1 MRTVSIQLVNALYDP
16 QSAMPIDKI
25 FYDNAILD
33 IELDGISSQVYFL
46 LKQQGRLDQTPSF
59 FQARLKETYERG
71 LYQNLFIK
79 NQTDLILKEFE
90 DEKLDVIALKGVYFA
105 EKYFGHIGARTTSDI
120 DLLIR
125 LEDLKKAIDTVK
137 SLGFLMEAEVIPG
150 YFHCSLSKKLPY
162 SKIPLVVE
170 LHWSLIKEHTSRFA
184 AEDIWNNSTS
194 VGQFSHIKELSS
206 QHTFYMILLHGW
218 RHNLNSLKYFL
229 DIIQVI
235 NKMNDEIDYR
245 ILLKL
250 AKSHQTLKR
259 ITRTLSIVYQQFP
272 HLDNV
277 KRFPNKRAAISWE
290 FRSSKGLKQLIKF
303 IDYKFFSFDMGK
315 HSLIELFRWIWPSK
329 MDAYAQSGE
338 DFHGLSVFKLYPLLY
353 KKRFTKLIEA
363 RHLKSKKGSNR

>member
-1 MRTVSIQLVNALYDP
+1 MELVKALYDP
-16 QSAMPIDKI
+16 QSALPNDKK
-25 FYDNAILD
+25 YYENAILG

-46 LKQQGRLDQTPSF
+46 LKEQGRLDQTPSF
-59 FQARLKETYERG
+59 FQARLKETYEKG

-79 NQTDLILKEFE
+79 NQMNLILKEFE
-90 DEKLDVIALKGVYFA
+90 DERLDVIALKGVNFA
-105 EKYFGHIGARTTSDI
+105 EKYFGHIGARITSDI

-125 LEDLKKAIDTVK
+125 LEDLEKAIDIAK
-137 SLGFLMEAEVIPG
+137 SLGFLLEKEVIPG
-150 YFHCSLSKKLPY
+150 YFHCSLSKELPH

-170 LHWSLIKEHTSRFA
+170 LHWSLIKEHTSKFS
-184 AEDIWNNSTS
+184 AEDIWNKSTL
-194 VGQFSHIKELSS
+194 VGQFSYIKELSP

-218 RHNLNSLKYFL
+218 RHNLDSLKYFL

-235 NKMNDEIDYR
+235 YQMDDEHDYE

-272 HLDNV
+272 YLDHV
-277 KRFPNKRAAISWE
+277 KKFPNKRATISWE
-290 FRSSKGLKQLIKF
+290 FSSSKGLKQLIKF
-303 IDYKFFSFDMGK
+303 IDYKFFSFDMAK

-329 MDAYAQSGE
+329 MDAYSQSGE
-338 DFHGLSVFKLYPLLY
+338 DYQGPSVFKLYPLLY

-363 RHLKSKKGSNR
+363 RRLKSLRSGNREE